1 MFGIFPEDK
10 QIDIEGALF
19 APASIVIGDFKES
32 MNIPLTYWN
41 INDYKKSW
49 LKSLDEGLT
58 KKNHA
63 ALAVSM
69 YEPELAN
76 FVFVWALYFK
86 AEIVHVQNSIIFLEE
101 HKKFSPEKINEFID
115 ERTTHDEDGMKISE
129 WSTNL
134 DSVLDFYKSL
144 KS

>member
-1 MFGIFPEDK
+1 MFGIFPENK
-10 QIDIEGALF
+10 QIDMEGAFF
-19 APASIVIGDFKES
+19 APASIIIGDFTES

-41 INDYKKSW
+41 VNDYKKSW
-49 LKSLDEGLT
+49 LKSLEEGLA

-76 FVFVWALYFK
+76 FVFVWVLYFK
-86 AEIVHVQNSIIFLEE
+86 TEIVHVQNSIIFLEE
-101 HKKFSPEKINEFID
+101 YKNFSPEKINEFID
-115 ERTTHDEDGMKISE
+115 KRTTHDEDGMKISE
-129 WSTNL
+129 WSTDL